1 MEGAVNLGDIFS
13 AGMATVFG
21 TTTSVMGEFASL
33 AALAAE
39 RPHASRTRRWSAV
52 PTCLIPSIA
61 CTSVPAVSIAQGYG
75 SKRRVD
81 RARQLRVR
89 VPNPAGRHGC
99 KKCGRD
105 P

>member
-39 RPHASRTRRWSAV
+39 RPHASRTRR
-52 PTCLIPSIA
+52 C
-61 CTSVPAVSIAQGYG
+61 
-75 SKRRVD
+75 
-81 RARQLRVR
+81 QLFPPV
-89 VPNPAGRHGC
+89 
-99 KKCGRD
+99 
-105 P
+105 